1 MPIGILRGEISLNFD
16 EKPPEGNKEK
26 HQINLPAWLQ
36 RHNHDHVSSL
46 LSDLTEDLK
55 RQDPGLGL
63 FGVGYCFGGKHVLRL
78 AKSTLKAAAAF
89 HPSFVVPEDLIGI
102 QVPLSIG
109 LAEKDEMVPATLA
122 QDFENWSKTI
132 LKPEVPFSLQI
143 YSGMGHGFAA
153 RPDTE
158 DDDIRR
164 EYTKA
169 LVDALDFL
177 TKYER
182 V

>member
-1 MPIGILRGEISLNFD
+1 LPIGILRGEISLNFE
-16 EKPPEGNKEK
+16 EKPPEGSKETYREV
-26 HQINLPAWLQ
+26 NMPAWLQ
-36 RHNHDHVSSL
+36 RHSHDHVSSL
-46 LSDLTEDLK
+46 LSDLTENLK
-55 RQDPGLGL
+55 RQDPGLSL

-89 HPSFVVPEDLIGI
+89 HPSFVEPADLTGI
-102 QVPLSIG
+102 QVPLYIG
-109 LAEKDEMVPATLA
+109 LAEKDEMVPETLE
-122 QDFENWSKTI
+122 QDFKNWSMTI
-132 LKPEVPFSLQI
+132 LQPGVAFSLEI

-158 DDDIRR
+158 DEDIRR

-169 LVDALDFL
+169 FDAALDFL

-182 V
+182 